1 LPPWWSTGSALTIPG
16 IRGQP
21 LYLLIYVVLIAFFV
35 FFYTPVV
42 FIPQQA
48 ADNLRQHGGL
58 IPVIH
63 PGTRTAEYIDYVLT
77 RIIVIGAST

>member
-42 FIPQQA
+42 FIPH
-48 ADNLRQHGGL
+48 RPPT
-58 IPVIH
+58 IC
-63 PGTRTAEYIDYVLT
+63 
-77 RIIVIGAST
+77 ASTVD